1 MLLNQGYVK
10 VNTFMHISNRFTYSI
25 SILRWLKYMGE
36 SLEDMQDEIEERYRQ
51 ELSDFLRYTAFF
63 LVVAQK
69 SQKVMESL
77 GPGA

>member
-1 MLLNQGYVK
+1 
-10 VNTFMHISNRFTYSI
+10 
-25 SILRWLKYMGE
+25 MGE
-36 SLEDMQDEIEERYRQ
+36 SLEDMQDEIEERYHQ
-51 ELSDFLRYTAFF
+51 ELSDFLRFTAFF

>member
-1 MLLNQGYVK
+1 
-10 VNTFMHISNRFTYSI
+10 MHISNGFTYSTL

-36 SLEDMQDEIEERYRQ
+36 SLEDTQDEIEGKYHQ